1 MLNQET
7 HRRHRDDLGISTAAL
22 GEIAN
27 IHRNR
32 LSLYLNGTAQIPN
45 HEIIRLEK
53 TFQELDELVRLAD
66 PFPVSFE
73 NALKIKDLLVR
84 LRAGDLKVKS
94 GKD

>member
-1 MLNQET
+1 MLNQAA
-7 HRRHRDDLGISTAAL
+7 HRRHQQALEISSAAL
-22 GEIAN
+22 GEISG

-32 LSLYLNGTAQIPN
+32 LSLYLSGTSQLPN
-45 HEIIRLEK
+45 TEIVHLEK

-66 PFPVSFE
+66 PYPLSFQ
-73 NALKIKDLLVR
+73 NTTKIKDLLVH